1 MTTSIAVNGFG
12 RIGRLV
18 TRLLFDRMDTASPQ
32 LQVIHINE
40 MHSNAETSAY
50 LLEYDTSH
58 GKWVNKTCTAPNPH
72 TILITDTVTNQ
83 TYTIRF
89 TNNPD
94 PAAVSWDNIDLIV
107 ECTGKHKTLKSL
119 EPYFN
124 FNTTNNNNKKE
135 EDKTTDKTTDNTSTN
150 STIKKIVVSA
160 PMKED
165 GVPNIVYGVNQHL
178 YNSTQH
184 NVVTAASCTTNC
196 IAPVVQVLHEKIGIC
211 HGMITTIHNATNT
224 QCVIDTAWPANKKE
238 IRRTRS
244 AGANLIPTTTGSAK
258 AITQIFPELDGLL
271 DGRAV
276 RVPMTV
282 GASIVDAV
290 FEMKRA
296 VTVEEINGLMEDA
309 SNGTLVLGTSSLLKG
324 ILGYESRPLVSTDYI
339 NDSRSGIVDGGSTM
353 VIDGTMV
360 KMYVWYDN
368 EWGYSCRMCDL
379 IEMVVKQ
386 GL

>member
-58 GKWVNKTCTAPNPH
+58 GKWLNKTCTAPNPH
-72 TILITDTVTNQ
+72 TTLITDTVTNQ

-184 NVVTAASCTTNC
+184 NVRNY
-196 IAPVVQVLHEKIGIC
+196 
-211 HGMITTIHNATNT
+211 
-224 QCVIDTAWPANKKE
+224 
-238 IRRTRS
+238 
-244 AGANLIPTTTGSAK
+244 
-258 AITQIFPELDGLL
+258 
-271 DGRAV
+271 
-276 RVPMTV
+276 
-282 GASIVDAV
+282 SI
-290 FEMKRA
+290 
-296 VTVEEINGLMEDA
+296 
-309 SNGTLVLGTSSLLKG
+309 
-324 ILGYESRPLVSTDYI
+324 
-339 NDSRSGIVDGGSTM
+339 
-353 VIDGTMV
+353 
-360 KMYVWYDN
+360 
-368 EWGYSCRMCDL
+368 
-379 IEMVVKQ
+379 
-386 GL
+386 